1 MESVRVKSL
10 NNKMKQLTGP
20 VLVVSLF
27 VTVFLSSAGA
37 IDMDNENAQSVAE
50 QIILVLETDDGLK
63 ASEENAVMTLQD
75 AQRIMNAIRDAG
87 ITGLEAFEEA
97 TQAQSGGSLYTYE
110 WIQDL
115 LEVPLGSY
123 YGWSIENKH
132 RFDLL
137 MVQLGQFD
145 QCINLLP
152 EEEGAISEEDAL
164 AIASSALADRFQ
176 VTPAIL
182 EEYTVNPFFS
192 NMEVQTDV
200 WQKRWRLGFEAPSG
214 YDSSYAVELN
224 TDGNIVLCE
233 CYNDRAI
240 DGAERYY
247 SRLLEEKGA
256 FFTWSLEDKASFA
269 KSFPTMFTQQQIQE
283 SQYCQELLAIL
294 AMGFCLP
301 TPEAISSAE
310 ALALA
315 VTATQQRY
323 QLDDG
328 WADAFS
334 VYFSF
339 FQRADGTYVWRVI
352 FWGSQLGDYQGGL
365 AELDAATGTVLD
377 IKKNRGTFDTSISVL
392 DRL

>member
-1 MESVRVKSL
+1 MTRL
-10 NNKMKQLTGP
+10 NNRMKRLT
-20 VLVVSLF
+20 VLVLAFLLLDTGSLSF
-27 VTVFLSSAGA
+27 AGA
-37 IDMDNENAQSVAE
+37 IDMDNENAQSIAE
-50 QIILVLETDDGLK
+50 QIIFVLETDDGLK
-63 ASEENAVMTLQD
+63 ASGENAVMTLQD

-87 ITGLEAFEEA
+87 ITGLQAFEEA
-97 TQAQSGGSLYTYE
+97 TQAQSGGTIYTYE

-137 MVQLGQFD
+137 MVQLGQLE

-152 EEEGAISEEDAL
+152 EEEGVISEEEAL

-182 EEYTVNPFFS
+182 KEYTVNPFFS

-200 WQKRWRLGFEAPSG
+200 WQKRCRFGFEALSG
-214 YDSSYAVELN
+214 YDSSYSVELD
-224 TDGNIVLCE
+224 TAGNIVLCE
-233 CYNDRAI
+233 SYNDRAI
-240 DGAERYY
+240 DAAERYY

-294 AMGFCLP
+294 DMGFCLP

-315 VTATQQRY
+315 VTATQQCC

-339 FQRADGTYVWRVI
+339 FQRADGTCVWRVI

-365 AELDAATGTVLD
+365 VELDAATGTVLD
-377 IKKNRGTFDTSISVL
+377 VKKNGGTYDTSISVL